1 MTQPIGPGN
10 QRDFLSFS
18 IRALTEYSEVASA
31 AKEVF
36 AGNKAPCAMQSVY
49 LQRYDELRKK
59 FKIIDAKSVSDYDF
73 GARGTLREMKAAL
86 SSMYLPCSQK

>member
-36 AGNKAPCAMQSVY
+36 AGNKAPCAMQPVY
-49 LQRYDELRKK
+49 LQRYDELRKE
-59 FKIIDAKSVSDYDF
+59 FKIIDAATVSDHDF
-73 GARGTLREMKAAL
+73 GARGTLKEMKAAL
-86 SSMYLPCSQK
+86 RGIYQACPKK

>member
-1 MTQPIGPGN
+1 MTQPIGRGD

-18 IRALTEYSEVASA
+18 IRALTESSQVARA

-36 AGNKAPCAMQSVY
+36 AGNKAPCALQRVY
-49 LQRYDELRKK
+49 RQRYDELRAE
-59 FKIIDAKSVSDYDF
+59 FKIIDAASVSDYDF
-73 GARGTLREMKAAL
+73 GSRGTLREMKAAL